1 MEESTHANTH
11 GGEMGTHSTVQENE
25 QGTALP
31 TEVVLDDV
39 ADDNDKHNAHSRPTP
54 PTLHIP
60 PTEILARSSEI
71 EQTHAPDSPTTMLI
85 TTLRDELMT
94 LTDQSTVLN
103 SKLIASLDRV
113 ANLEDTVYHKT
124 SVEQQKDQLIEELE
138 KAKAQWEE
146 SMNTGLLVERKSV
159 KEEMQRLVDG
169 LVEEERRRGSAEEG
183 RQRVENEVDDLSATL
198 FEQANT
204 MVAAER
210 MARAQAETRLRQAE
224 ENLQAA
230 EAAMRDMQHHL
241 QSLPTLLPP
250 ADVGPSSSLT
260 TLARGRTYTT
270 THVPYAEFIAF
281 IQHIRLH
288 KPRKPEH
295 VALLP
300 APSLTTLLSQ
310 PFIARSQVEDI
321 DPALR
326 LEQAPDLSWLTRRSV
341 TQAILAGELVIE
353 PVSVNTLKGCKE
365 YASMHPAD
373 IACSMCGKPV
383 VRKPAYEASENGEQ
397 VPPPKHPSTTRN
409 NSTSRFSLKPFFS
422 SPSASPS
429 PSSSPAP
436 TTTTPRSAPAP
447 TTLFVFRITTQS
459 DSSTADASSSGRTY
473 PLCASGWC
481 LARLRAVC
489 EWWRFVRISMIEVIW
504 RGDDGYAL
512 ALSQQ
517 GQHRRIS
524 TGLPASKRASVNGST
539 SVPVTPVHERNGT
552 PVPSV
557 STEEVSQSSSITL
570 PTNVQPEVPLLPKK
584 KSGWSLGFKNLG
596 GGNKGLG
603 LAATKPEPATAP
615 PAAVENAGSESS
627 VEFTPV
633 DVTPVD
639 ITPLAITT
647 TAPPPPSIDVN
658 VEQPVSPT
666 DIVEDAP
673 RVAHSE
679 GAGDHDENEEHAH
692 RRPTSFAD
700 SQTSGEN
707 TNAFNTPESTS
718 APLSPEQ
725 NVTETVAAPTADHV
739 SIDVTEGNAPLPAEV
754 AAVELSSPLPRAED
768 ATPAPPAD
776 EPGRSAP
783 PTPTR
788 PGRRAA
794 PVPPPPGQ
802 EQANPSIAPKKPAV
816 PQRSRAR
823 PASLTLNERNTHT
836 SISSPGKVKDVAEED
851 TSREVDDGKMDVT
864 MVNAPGGFI
873 TPDPSAGSLSTL
885 VAPTPTRSAHA
896 PALPPRTS
904 MEKRG
909 SLQSPGIRSKDEEM
923 ASGGTQEEV
932 DSWESKTWREV
943 VRLKEEIWKARVG
956 VSEES

>member
-1 MEESTHANTH
+1 MH
-11 GGEMGTHSTVQENE
+11 THS
-25 QGTALP
+25 
-31 TEVVLDDV
+31 
-39 ADDNDKHNAHSRPTP
+39 
-54 PTLHIP
+54 I
-60 PTEILARSSEI
+60 
-71 EQTHAPDSPTTMLI
+71 
-85 TTLRDELMT
+85 
-94 LTDQSTVLN
+94 
-103 SKLIASLDRV
+103 
-113 ANLEDTVYHKT
+113 NLFT
-124 SVEQQKDQLIEELE
+124 
-138 KAKAQWEE
+138 
-146 SMNTGLLVERKSV
+146 
-159 KEEMQRLVDG
+159 
-169 LVEEERRRGSAEEG
+169 
-183 RQRVENEVDDLSATL
+183 
-198 FEQANT
+198 QANT

-250 ADVGPSSSLT
+250 ADLGPSSSLT
-260 TLARGRTYTT
+260 TLASRRTYIT

-321 DPALR
+321 DPTLR

-365 YASMHPAD
+365 YASVHPAD
-373 IACSMCGKPV
+373 ITCSMCGKPV
-383 VRKPAYEASENGEQ
+383 VRKPAFEATENGES

-436 TTTTPRSAPAP
+436 ATTPRSAPAP
-447 TTLFVFRITTQS
+447 PTLFVFRITTQS
-459 DSSTADASSSGRTY
+459 ESSTTDASSSGRMY

-517 GQHRRIS
+517 RRTS
-524 TGLPASKRASVNGST
+524 TGIPASKRVSLNGSS

-552 PVPSV
+552 LVPSV
-557 STEEVSQSSSITL
+557 STEDVSQSSSAAAT
-570 PTNVQPEVPLLPKK
+570 PNVEPEVPVLPKR

-603 LAATKPEPATAP
+603 LAAAKPEVASTQS
-615 PAAVENAGSESS
+615 AVPVDDSEMEKS

-633 DVTPVD
+633 DITPVD
-639 ITPLAITT
+639 KTPLAT
-647 TAPPPPSIDVN
+647 TAPPPLQVN
-658 VEQPVSPT
+658 VDTERPASPANPAEET
-666 DIVEDAP
+666 P
-673 RVAHSE
+673 RVAHHE
-679 GAGDHDENEEHAH
+679 GVNQDEDKEQETLP
-692 RRPTSFAD
+692 RPASYAD

-725 NVTETVAAPTADHV
+725 NVSETIVPATENVTTDAAE
-739 SIDVTEGNAPLPAEV
+739 SNAPPPAEV
-754 AAVELSSPLPRAED
+754 PNVDLSSSLSRSED
-768 ATPAPPAD
+768 ATPAPAEEARP
-776 EPGRSAP
+776 SAP

-802 EQANPSIAPKKPAV
+802 EPGSPSIVPPAV

-823 PASLTLNERNTHT
+823 PVSLTLNERNTHP
-836 SISSPGKVKDVAEED
+836 SISSPGKVENVAEEE
-851 TSREVDDGKMDVT
+851 TSNGVDDGKMDVT
-864 MVNAPGGFI
+864 MVNAAGGFI
-873 TPDPSAGSLSTL
+873 TPDPSAGSLATL
-885 VAPTPTRSAHA
+885 VTPTPTRSAHAHA

-909 SLQSPGIRSKDEEM
+909 SLQSPGIKMKDEETTSG
-923 ASGGTQEEV
+923 AVSGGVHEEA

-943 VRLKEEIWKARVG
+943 VRLKEEIWRARVG